1 MRAPFPLTSGPVSS
15 GTASPRHRLCLS
27 GGTAPSASH
36 HANTV
41 FYLGLAADNR
51 NPRIPRAVNG
61 LEFPCLAHI
70 NGALP
75 LPSSIISA
83 KPTENIPSPCVTKRM
98 ADGEVAAPVFCDR
111 GQAQRFAQDRGS
123 RLWYGQTVEVRAGEE
138 ISRRRAATPWIRR
151 APWIVIHRARDAV
164 SFPPMNAPC
173 LPLPL
178 ALNFNWDL
186 ASGMACVGRRR
197 AAPLGN
203 WAPVAVAP
211 SGGRW
216 CVRRWI

>member
-1 MRAPFPLTSGPVSS
+1 MEKGIPTWWARNLFLGPLLFPLPTRAQPKPPPAAHPSLLHCRAGPPGQEPCAAPFPLTSGPVSS

-51 NPRIPRAVNG
+51 NPWIPRAVNG

-98 ADGEVAAPVFCDR
+98 ADGEVAAAGD
-111 GQAQRFAQDRGS
+111 S
-123 RLWYGQTVEVRAGEE
+123 RLQN
-138 ISRRRAATPWIRR
+138 RAA
-151 APWIVIHRARDAV
+151 
-164 SFPPMNAPC
+164 
-173 LPLPL
+173 L
-178 ALNFNWDL
+178 
-186 ASGMACVGRRR
+186 
-197 AAPLGN
+197 
-203 WAPVAVAP
+203 
-211 SGGRW
+211 
-216 CVRRWI
+216 